1 VSTPALIHDRIL
13 FYEAKSTP
21 VSQTEIAIPSRWATN
36 IVNTLPL
43 DGQRF
48 AAIVG
53 APRCGT
59 TTLARYLSAH
69 GDVQFSTV
77 KEPHFFSQYD
87 LTSLEDSELKATVE
101 NHYLARYFPGA
112 SPFAILME
120 GSVTYLYAADQIRAV
135 LRVWPDARFII
146 AVRDPFAMLPSLHQ
160 RLLLLGDE
168 TVANFAKAWALSP
181 IRAQGKRVPRTCV
194 DPRWL
199 QYPEI
204 GKLGKYVQKFFDVVG
219 RERCLVVVLDDQIAD
234 PAATYRQVLSFLDLP
249 DDGRRD
255 FPRHR
260 GSRGFKL
267 GWLQRL
273 LKRPP
278 IITRS
283 ILAGEN
289 FRLRLKDIDHART
302 DRWFVQAV
310 LKLHAKLLDWNE
322 IPVPPAVLAPEM
334 RDVVRDALRDDVVK
348 LAKLLRRDL
357 SHWLGGLPEA
367 AAHLTEKAR
376 PDPSAAD

>member
-1 VSTPALIHDRIL
+1 MQQGGNDVVGWRL
-13 FYEAKSTP
+13 KSAF
-21 VSQTEIAIPSRWATN
+21 QTEQS
-36 IVNTLPL
+36 
-43 DGQRF
+43 F

-59 TTLARYLSAH
+59 TSLARYLSAH
-69 GDVQFSTV
+69 NDIHFSIV

-87 LTSLEDSELKATVE
+87 LTMLDDPQLMAAVQ
-101 NHYLARYFPGA
+101 HDYLARYFPDAPPGA
-112 SPFAILME
+112 MLME
-120 GSVTYLYAADQIRAV
+120 GSVSYLYAAGQMQAI
-135 LRVWPDARFII
+135 LRVWPEAKFII

-168 TVANFAKAWALSP
+168 TVADFAKAWALAP
-181 IRAQGKRVPRTCV
+181 LRAQGKRVPRTCV

-204 GKLGKYVQKFFDVVG
+204 GKLGKYVEQFFEVVG

-234 PAATYRQVLSFLDLP
+234 PSAVYRQLLTFLDLP
-249 DDGRRD
+249 DDGRSEFRQ
-255 FPRHR
+255 HR

-283 ILAGEN
+283 IMAGKN
-289 FRLRLKDIDHART
+289 FRLRLKAVDKAEPDRLVVRT
-302 DRWFVQAV
+302 
-310 LKLHAKLLDWNE
+310 LMSLHERLLDWNE
-322 IPVPPAVLAPEM
+322 VPVPAPVLAPEM
-334 RDVVRDALRDDVVK
+334 RPVIRKALGDDVAL
-348 LAKLLRRDL
+348 LARVLGRDL
-357 SHWLGGLPEA
+357 SHWLGGLPA
-367 AAHLTEKAR
+367 A
-376 PDPSAAD
+376 SANHD